1 MKSWTTVMACA
12 LAIGLMSAPISV
24 YADSHEGGEAAA
36 EGSEEMAAEGS
47 EEMAA
52 EGSEEAAS
60 SEEAAPEASEGGDGA
75 CGGGDASH
83 EGSH

>member
-1 MKSWTTVMACA
+1 MKRWTTVMACA
-12 LAIGLMSAPISV
+12 LTLGLMSAPISV
-24 YADSHEGGEAAA
+24 YADHHEGGEA
-36 EGSEEMAAEGS
+36 AAEGS

-75 CGGGDASH
+75 CGGDGMGKS

>member
-1 MKSWTTVMACA
+1 MKSWTIVMACA

-24 YADSHEGGEAAA
+24 YADSHEAGEETSDSGGDDEKKGDENGGGE
-36 EGSEEMAAEGS
+36 
-47 EEMAA
+47 
-52 EGSEEAAS
+52 
-60 SEEAAPEASEGGDGA
+60 GA

>member
-12 LAIGLMSAPISV
+12 LAIGLMSAPVSV
-24 YADSHEGGEAAA
+24 YADSHEGGEKKEEAAT
-36 EGSEEMAAEGS
+36 
-47 EEMAA
+47 

-60 SEEAAPEASEGGDGA
+60 SEEAAPEASEGDGA
-75 CGGGDASH
+75 CGGGGDASH